1 MVRTSP
7 TPTTVFQPCAAKTLT
22 SASALSSAPC
32 ALLNVHLYVPVSPLA
47 GWYERTPG
55 MPAFSSMPRA
65 TGAMKSTHGCRMKS
79 TLSCWMSCVTAA
91 DALATSEPSS
101 LVMSSIVH
109 LPSMPPLAL
118 VSSIAPMVEPT
129 MAWFGAALTPV
140 AELTK
145 PTLMVPPAAAD
156 GELELLVSSL
166 ELPQPPRT
174 TAPATMTTSAISA
187 TAIHLRLLIA
197 PPSIVWCSVGR
208 SLRVR
213 LDPGSTPSRG
223 RPDAVR
229 RRGP

>member
-1 MVRTSP
+1 MRTSP

-47 GWYERTPG
+47 GWYESTPG
-55 MPAFSSMPRA
+55 MPAFSSIPRA

-101 LVMSSIVH
+101 FVMTSIIH
-109 LPSMPPLAL
+109 LPSMPPWAL
-118 VSSIAPMVEPT
+118 VCSIAPMVEPT

-145 PTLMVPPAAAD
+145 PTLMVPPAAAGD
-156 GELELLVSSL
+156 EASSVVVSASS
-166 ELPQPPRT
+166 PQPPKA
-174 TAPATMTTSAISA
+174 TAAATMTTSAISA
-187 TAIHLRLLIA
+187 TAIHLRLLIT
-197 PPSIVWCSVGR
+197 PPCVACCPIGNV
-208 SLRVR
+208 
-213 LDPGSTPSRG
+213 
-223 RPDAVR
+223 
-229 RRGP
+229 